1 MITRN
6 VTTDSPWP
14 VSSHPEGRYND
25 AARADCN
32 LRVPLWQLV
41 RASTAAPVYFPPE
54 VIRIDPDDPTKAFVF
69 VDGGVTPYNNPAFF
83 CTGSPPSPR
92 IVWSG
97 LAARRTCCSF
107 RLAQAVAPH
116 QAPTLGH
123 LRAT

>member
-69 VDGGVTPYNNPAFF
+69 VDGGVTPYNNPALLLYRFATEPAYRLEWPRGEKNLLLISVG
-83 CTGSPPSPR
+83 TGSGATP
-92 IVWSG
+92 
-97 LAARRTCCSF
+97 
-107 RLAQAVAPH
+107 
-116 QAPTLGH
+116 APTLGH